1 MHICFCTK
9 FFQTS
14 LFAGSSIHACR
25 NVHRHIVALEDD
37 VDIFEALLAPLIVS
51 RPAPEVTLEDRVTS
65 LEDPEGEDIPVERI
79 VKRSRFTK

>member
-1 MHICFCTK
+1 
-9 FFQTS
+9 
-14 LFAGSSIHACR
+14 
-25 NVHRHIVALEDD
+25 VHRHIAALETD

-51 RPAPEVTLEDRVTS
+51 RPAPEVTLEDCVIS